1 MAFKALLLTAAVI
14 IAVPSAAFANHA
26 TSADE
31 AFKEANEKMMH
42 DMMKPMSGDPDKD
55 FVMMML
61 AHHQGAIDMA
71 KVELQIREGPD
82 TARFV
87 QKLIIEA
94 QGKEIKE
101 MKEHVA
107 LPIPDA
113 AQLDGIQSDAELGVK
128 VRSISTRLH
137 IPPLC
142 FRCFSYLASVGR
154 AAQRR
159 PGLAGVMLAS
169 TAWAFSCGLMVMA

>member
-1 MAFKALLLTAAVI
+1 MASKVLLAAAVII

-31 AFKEANEKMMH
+31 AFKEANDKMMH

-71 KVELQIREGPD
+71 KVELKYGKDPTLRALAE
-82 TARFV
+82 A
-87 QKLIIEA
+87 IIEA

-101 MKEHVA
+101 MKEWS
-107 LPIPDA
+107 A
-113 AQLDGIQSDAELGVK
+113 A
-128 VRSISTRLH
+128 H
-137 IPPLC
+137 P
-142 FRCFSYLASVGR
+142 
-154 AAQRR
+154 
-159 PGLAGVMLAS
+159 
-169 TAWAFSCGLMVMA
+169 